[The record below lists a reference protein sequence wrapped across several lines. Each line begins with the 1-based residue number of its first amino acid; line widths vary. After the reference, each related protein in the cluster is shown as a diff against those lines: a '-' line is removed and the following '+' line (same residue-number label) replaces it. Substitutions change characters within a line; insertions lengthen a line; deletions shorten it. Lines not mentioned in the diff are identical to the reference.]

1 MKILDRYIG
10 KQVLSSSLLVLMVL
24 VGLFTFIDLVDDLGT
39 VGRGTYSLG
48 QALEYQLLRLPRRS
62 FDLFPL
68 AAMVGSVVGLGG
80 LAASGELTVIRTS
93 GVSLRRLLLAVLKAA
108 ALIMLLV
115 LAIGELLAPVSERIA
130 QQQRSLAITGQMAL
144 RTANGFWIR
153 DGRSFI
159 HVRKLLSGDEVADLY
174 IYEFDKDNRL
184 RVVTKADHARFQDDK
199 WLLEDILQSRIGDD
213 RVAGN
218 KIASA
223 AWNSLF
229 VPELVEVVSVKPE
242 SLSALGLY
250 RYLDYLRDNGLSTER
265 YEVAFWGKLV
275 YPLAT
280 GVMIFLGVAMVLGQL
295 GAATMGT
302 RMLVGAL
309 VGIGFHTAHQT
320 SVQMGVVYGLS
331 PFFSTLTPTLL
342 FLGVGLWM
350 LRSTR

>member
-1 MKILDRYIG
+1 MRLLDRYIG
-10 KQVLSSSLLVLMVL
+10 KQVLASSLLVLLVL

-68 AAMVGSVVGLGG
+68 AAMVGSVVGLGS

-93 GVSLRRLLLAVLKAA
+93 GVSLGRLLLAVLKAA

-115 LAIGELLAPVSERIA
+115 LAIGELLAPMSERVA
-130 QQQRSLAITGQMAL
+130 QQRRSLAITGQMAL
-144 RTANGFWIR
+144 RTQNGFWIR
-153 DGRSFI
+153 DGLSFI
-159 HVRKLLSGDEVADLY
+159 QVRKLLSGDEVGDLY
-174 IYEFDKDNRL
+174 IYEFDKDRRL
-184 RVVTKADHARFQDDK
+184 RVVTRAEQAHFKDGK
-199 WLLEDILQSRIGDD
+199 WLLEGILQSRLGDT
-213 RVAGN
+213 RVEGAA
-218 KIASA
+218 ITSA
-223 AWNSLF
+223 AWDSLF
-229 VPELVEVVSVKPE
+229 VPELVDVVTVKPE

-250 RYLDYLRDNGLSTER
+250 RYLEYLRDNGLSTER

-295 GAATMGT
+295 GSATMGT
-302 RMLVGAL
+302 RMLVGAI
-309 VGIGFHTAHQT
+309 VGIGFHTLHQT

-331 PFFSTLTPTLL
+331 PFLCTLTPTLL
-342 FLGVGLWM
+342 FLGGGLWM
-350 LRSTR
+350 LRATR